1 VPRELI
7 FTSVPSGL
15 KPGSSGYC
23 TVARHEDMDPMLER
37 ELERLSFYEMD
48 GGLHPVIHAF
58 RILRLQSG
66 NHYVLSR
73 ICYSGS
79 DHTGRTNYIAHHLV
93 FDETETY
100 SLGGASPAD
109 YFLDTIG
116 WLDEWPKGKQPV
128 LFGPGEGEKAPCPA
142 SPPPASNSTWARIT
156 GDPLNAHEPLY
167 RDNWRFITSDGRHAE
182 TLSLLSEF
190 CSQPE
195 VNVQCA
201 WGTYTFTTFLQTSD
215 QPSDFRCVSGHA
227 SGPVAS
233 VAHDTLHLDNSP
245 ATCFQPA
252 ETATSG
258 ALEPQHVPVV
268 EQAHA
273 EQSQDGDGQTLEQ
286 SFVDEGEQIIES
298 EPAAEEPGNEIVDN
312 EVMSHSTR
320 SRQDDIPDPTRT
332 DVRKARRRKASG
344 STRHNP
350 FQGRKKNTRNPRTT
364 GKTTNKSRKI
374 STFSITLLLI
384 GLLSASGGGIAFL
397 LGKFD
402 VQTGLEPAKTT
413 ERVNTDIITGSAASL
428 NNLDDTTQAQTS
440 TQIRSNR
447 PATQL
452 NNAKRKTEQNAQESR
467 TKRPRKPNK
476 TPKGKPNKTPKGKP
490 NKPSKGKTN
499 NQGKSSGKKR

>member
-1 VPRELI
+1 MPRELI

-48 GGLHPVIHAF
+48 GELHPVIHAF

-79 DHTGRTNYIAHHLV
+79 DHTGRTNYLAHHLV
-93 FDETETY
+93 FEEAETY
-100 SLGGASPAD
+100 ALGGSSPAD

-142 SPPPASNSTWARIT
+142 SPPPASNSTWGRIT

-167 RDNWRFITSDGRHAE
+167 RDNWLFITSDGGHAE

-215 QPSDFRCVSGHA
+215 QPSDFRCVGGHA

-233 VAHDTLHLDNSP
+233 VTHDTLHLGNP
-245 ATCFQPA
+245 AATCFQSA
-252 ETATSG
+252 ETATPG
-258 ALEPQHVPVV
+258 ALTPQHVSVV

-273 EQSQDGDGQTLEQ
+273 EQSKGADRQ
-286 SFVDEGEQIIES
+286 SLVE
-298 EPAAEEPGNEIVDN
+298 EEPITEGAPTSAELAYETVENDL
-312 EVMSHSTR
+312 MSCYAR
-320 SRQDDIPDPTRT
+320 LKQDDIPDPTRT
-332 DVRKARRRKASG
+332 DVRNARRHKASG
-344 STRHNP
+344 STRHNL
-350 FQGRKKNTRNPRTT
+350 FRGRKKNTRNPRTT

-374 STFSITLLLI
+374 STFSITLLVI
-384 GLLSASGGGIAFL
+384 GLLSASGVGIAFL
-397 LGKFD
+397 LDKFD
-402 VQTGLEPAKTT
+402 GQTGLEPAKTT
-413 ERVNTDIITGSAASL
+413 ERVNTDVITGSAASL
-428 NNLDDTTQAQTS
+428 NNPDVTAQAQTP
-440 TQIRSNR
+440 TQ
-447 PATQL
+447 
-452 NNAKRKTEQNAQESR
+452 KV
-467 TKRPRKPNK
+467 PNK
-476 TPKGKPNKTPKGKP
+476 PPIGKKPPTGKPKQKSSNKPAGKP
-490 NKPSKGKTN
+490 NKPSKRKRN